1 MAFSIRITKR
11 IWARDGGKC
20 KSCGKNVE
28 SGWNLDASH
37 FDHNKLNFYYDN
49 IGNGQ
54 LECLWCHL
62 KRHLKLWMASRK
74 KNNERWESIHRF
86 SVQALEKRILAGDDR
101 WDRVIKR
108 EGVRRRKEEIA
119 KLYEE
124 YGFDV

>member
-1 MAFSIRITKR
+1 MAFTVNSMKR
-11 IWARDGGKC
+11 MWARDRGIC
-20 KSCGKNVE
+20 KTCGKNVE

-37 FDHNKLNFYYDN
+37 VDHDKLKFYYDN
-49 IGNGQ
+49 IGNGK

-62 KRHLKLWMASRK
+62 KRHLALWVASRK
-74 KNNERWESIHRF
+74 KQNERWESIHRF

-108 EGVRRRKEEIA
+108 TGVRIRKIEIQV
-119 KLYEE
+119 LYEQ